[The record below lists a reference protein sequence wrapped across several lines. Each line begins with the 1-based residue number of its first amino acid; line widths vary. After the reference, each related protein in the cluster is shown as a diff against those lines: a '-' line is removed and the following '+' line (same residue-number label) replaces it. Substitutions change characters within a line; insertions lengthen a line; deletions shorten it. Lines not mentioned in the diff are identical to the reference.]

1 MIRRLAIAVTAFL
14 AASSARAQDCPSEI
28 PEDVAARRSL
38 AKLWFAEGETR
49 ARAGDDVGALK
60 AYQCSLTFV
69 AHGFTAFNIG
79 QIAEKTGDLE
89 LAISSFEQYL
99 LLVPDANDAVQVR
112 ERIEQLRERLEK
124 VREAERAQAEART
137 KPQPVREPT
146 PPKPRVVPRKVVS
159 EPEEDLSEEPEGPPL
174 TRRKLAG
181 YITTGSGGVLVLG
194 GLLSNLLSRSQMSTC
209 RSEYEKGNRPAA
221 ESACN
226 NAKPLAYLSY
236 GLFGVG
242 AAAIVAG
249 AYLIFVQPIEGVVIA
264 ADPLPEGGLTLRWSG
279 RF

>member
-1 MIRRLAIAVTAFL
+1 M
-14 AASSARAQDCPSEI
+14 
-28 PEDVAARRSL
+28 

-49 ARAGDDVGALK
+49 GRAGDDVGALK

-69 AHGFTAFNIG
+69 AHGFTAYNVG

-112 ERIEQLRERLEK
+112 ERIDQLRARLEK
-124 VREAERAQAEART
+124 VRETERAQAEARA
-137 KPQPVREPT
+137 KPQPTGEPI
-146 PPKPRVVPRKVVS
+146 PVQPKVAPRKVAS
-159 EPEEDLSEEPEGPPL
+159 HPEGDVYEEPEGSPL
-174 TRRKLAG
+174 TKRKLAG
-181 YITTGSGGVLVLG
+181 YITAGSGGVLVLG
-194 GLLSNLLSRSQMSTC
+194 GLLSNLLARSQMSTC
-209 RSEYEKGNRPAA
+209 RSEYENNNRPAA

-236 GLFGVG
+236 GLFGAGG
-242 AAAIVAG
+242 AAVLTG
-249 AYLIFVQPIEGVVIA
+249 AYLILVHPIEGVVIA
-264 ADPLPEGGLTLRWSG
+264 ANPLPEGGLTLRWSG